1 VPERQLTFSYG
12 LGGIQQRFVD
22 IFPRQVWVLDEDFT
36 VRHAVCDHRDHR
48 GDGYAQA
55 SDAG

>member
-22 IFPRQVWVLDEDFT
+22 IFPRQVWVLGIDLAPEPLYEEAKA
-36 VRHAVCDHRDHR
+36 HPLA
-48 GDGYAQA
+48 AA
-55 SDAG
+55 